1 MASST
6 ADCAQDG
13 CHRRNGQNS
22 WPILSYSTGV
32 YFECHREESAQY
44 ATNVWVTVIMSVSVQ
59 WRNCSVLGATSV
71 PSTIAVTVAKF
82 VTCTTMR
89 QTGLAMLV
97 QELSRSWNAQ
107 LVTPSPLV
115 QELSWGWYYTACHSI
130 TTGARVI
137 TRLESTACHSITT
150 GARVIT
156 RLECT
161 ACHSITTGARVN
173 TRLECTACH
182 SITTGARVIMRLE
195 YTACH

>member
-1 MASST
+1 MV
-6 ADCAQDG
+6 G
-13 CHRRNGQNS
+13 IKENS

-59 WRNCSVLGATSV
+59 WGNCSVLGATSV

-115 QELSWGWYYTACHSI
+115 QELSRGWNTQPVHSSLI
-130 TTGARVI
+130 TTG
-137 TRLESTACHSITT
+137 HSWPGRA

-161 ACHSITTGARVN
+161 ACHSI
-173 TRLECTACH
+173 
-182 SITTGARVIMRLE
+182 STGARVIMRLVLHSLSLHHHW
-195 YTACH
+195 CNKS